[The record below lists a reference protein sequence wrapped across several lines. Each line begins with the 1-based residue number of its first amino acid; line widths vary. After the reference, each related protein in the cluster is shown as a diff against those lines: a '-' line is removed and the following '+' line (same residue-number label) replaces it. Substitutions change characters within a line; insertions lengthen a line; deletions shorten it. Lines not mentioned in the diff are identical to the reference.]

1 MKLGNINKLRVTFYF
16 TQDLP
21 IIELQ
26 INNFTC
32 ILYKGSV
39 NMAKLNDKK
48 NFQIINIIST
58 LIEATDH
65 FSKLIKQNELNQ
77 SIHIFSAIVE
87 GFSAIEK
94 VLNANQLSKES
105 KVEKDKIEHSLLLIA
120 QALEKHKMIKV
131 SEVIQFSLEPQLK
144 RMKKIYEEEQP
155 VISQGR
161 IVVGVYYDAMSPR
174 KVYPE
179 ERIDALV
186 EEATSQQVQVVF
198 FCLSD
203 VNIEA
208 KLINGEVFKNGNWK
222 RESVTFPHAIFN
234 VNMIS
239 RGRQSPIERKLRSEI
254 PFTNFGLGN
263 KFLLPK
269 RLVKYKKFAELL
281 VPFKGITKEKVV
293 YDFLNDNN
301 KAVIKPIHGRQG
313 LDIYF
318 VEKKRNHFSILEGK
332 KERILGQQKFK
343 EWIRNTLLQKNRKYI
358 IQNYVESR
366 THEGEPFDIRAHVQK
381 NYEGKWQLTKI
392 YPRAGNKKSI
402 LSNISRG
409 GRTESLD
416 TFLKTEFGSKAEQY
430 SKDLKELALD
440 LTHHL
445 DKLFGFALSDLG
457 IDLTI
462 DQSGRFWMHEVNNGP
477 QTKYHEKDWAKNII
491 GYAKYVAEN
500 GIYSTNEFQTRR
512 KLKDQFNSKTSE
524 LPVANLDKNKVAIG
538 MLTSQGED
546 DKLAIA
552 CAYVANYEAS
562 DFYYFR
568 PQDIDYDTGL
578 IRGYFYE
585 NGEWTPKIVPYPDV
599 IYDRLRLR
607 GIGYYNEIY
616 GEFEGIPITNEF
628 YGNSISKLEVYDK
641 LQETGELNEVII
653 PYQKVTRTKDIL
665 DFIER
670 YEAVIVKPE
679 VGSFA
684 RGVHLIE
691 KQESG
696 QYLVAEKDNKRV
708 YSELAL
714 AKFLRK
720 LLEEGTF
727 LVQKYIETRTK
738 EGNPFDIRVHMM
750 KNGKNEWGFVTIYPR
765 IGLNYATI
773 MSMNSGG
780 YTGKILGF
788 LKRNY
793 PNELIEKIEKD
804 IKAAALKV
812 TNIFSSLYE
821 ENFNEIAFDFA
832 LDKNAIPYL
841 IEVNIN
847 KPGITVFEFDL
858 ARYAIPNAIHIA
870 KQHEGMSVN

>member
-1 MKLGNINKLRVTFYF
+1 M
-16 TQDLP
+16 
-21 IIELQ
+21 E
-26 INNFTC
+26 
-32 ILYKGSV
+32 
-39 NMAKLNDKK
+39 KLNDKK

-58 LIEATDH
+58 LIEATSH

-77 SIHIFSAIVE
+77 SIHMFSSIVE
-87 GFSAIEK
+87 GVSAIEK
-94 VLNANQLSKES
+94 TLNANQLSKES
-105 KVEKDKIEHSLLLIA
+105 KMEKDKIEQSLLLIA
-120 QALEKHKMIKV
+120 QALEKKKMIKV
-131 SEVIQFSLEPQLK
+131 TEIIQFSLAPQLK
-144 RMKKIYEEEQP
+144 RLKKIYEVEQP
-155 VISQGR
+155 VLPQET
-161 IVVGVYYDAMSPR
+161 IVVGVYYGAMSPR
-174 KVYPE
+174 EVYPK

-186 EEATSQQVQVVF
+186 QEAANQQVQVVF

-203 VNIEA
+203 VNIEE
-208 KLINGEVFKNGNWK
+208 KLIHAEIFKNGNWR
-222 RESVTFPHAIFN
+222 REFVEYPHSIYN
-234 VNMIS
+234 VDMVS
-239 RGRQSPIERKLRSEI
+239 RGRQTPIERKLRSEI

-281 VPFKGITKEKVV
+281 VPFKGITKESVV
-293 YDFLNDNN
+293 YDFLNEKS
-301 KAVIKPIHGRQG
+301 KAVIKPIHGSQG

-318 VEKKRNHFSILEGK
+318 IEKKRNHFSILEGK
-332 KERILGQQKFK
+332 KERILGKQKFS
-343 EWIRNTLLQKNRKYI
+343 EWVQHTLLQKNRKYI

-366 THEGEPFDIRAHVQK
+366 TRESEPFDIRAHVQK
-381 NYEGKWQLTKI
+381 NYEGKWILTNI
-392 YPRAGNKKSI
+392 YPRVGNKKSI

-416 TFLKTEFGSKAEQY
+416 TFLKTEFDSKGEQY
-430 SKDLKELALD
+430 SKNLKELALD

-477 QTKYHEKDWAKNII
+477 QTKYHEKDWAKNIV

-500 GIYSTNEFQTRR
+500 GIYSTNEFQKER
-512 KLKDQFNSKTSE
+512 KLKDQFNSKTSK
-524 LPVANLDKNKVAIG
+524 LAVANLSKNKVAIG
-538 MLTSQGED
+538 MLTPQGED

-552 CAYVANYEAS
+552 CAYVANYEGS

-568 PQDIDYDTGL
+568 PQDVDYDTGL
-578 IRGYFYE
+578 IRGHFYE
-585 NGEWTPKIVPYPDV
+585 NKEWTPKIVPYPDV

-607 GIGYYNEIY
+607 GTGYYNEIY

-628 YGNSISKLEVYDK
+628 YGNSISKLEVYDN
-641 LQETGELNEVII
+641 LYETGKLNDVII

-665 DFIER
+665 DFIEL
-670 YEAVIVKPE
+670 YKAVIVKPE

-691 KQESG
+691 KQDSG

-708 YSELAL
+708 YSEIAL

-720 LLEEGTF
+720 ILEEGSF
-727 LVQKYIETRTK
+727 LVQKYIETRTQ

-750 KNGKNEWGFVTIYPR
+750 KNGKNNWDFVTLYPR

-780 YTGKILGF
+780 YTGKLVGF

-793 PNELIEKIEKD
+793 PNESAEKIENS
-804 IKAAALKV
+804 IKNAALNI
-812 TNIFSSLYE
+812 TNTFSSLYE

-832 LDKNAIPYL
+832 LDKNAIPSL

-858 ARYAIPNAIHIA
+858 AQFAIPNAIHIA
-870 KQHEGMSVN
+870 KQHEGTSIN